1 MPLQP
6 DAAPLRLVREKCLR
20 PGERLMS
27 TRLVNELERNLGIDA
42 AHQ

>member
-6 DAAPLRLVREKCLR
+6 DAAPLRLVRENAFA
-20 PGERLMS
+20 PGGRLMS
-27 TRLVNELERNLGIDA
+27 TRLVNVLERNLALDD